1 MTTDTLAGQTEKDP
15 NGKSAHEPGSKLDA
29 GKPRP
34 GLVLGG
40 FARSLAAV
48 VDVGTYGAT
57 KYTDNGWMEVPGGIA
72 RYTDA
77 MHRHLLKEA
86 TGEWADP
93 DTGIA
98 HAAHAAW
105 NALARLDLM
114 LRQRDGQEKRR
125 AADYVT
131 RARNEVA
138 SAQHNHYGAGLRG
151 YQIPGMESV

>member
-1 MTTDTLAGQTEKDP
+1 MHQEALVGKRESDP
-15 NGKSAHEPGSKLDA
+15 TGKSPHEPGAKLDA
-29 GKPRP
+29 GKARP
-34 GLVLGG
+34 GLVLSG
-40 FARSLAAV
+40 FARSLSAV

-77 MHRHLLKEA
+77 MHRHLLAEA
-86 TGEWADP
+86 SGEWADP

-114 LRQRDGQEKRR
+114 LRERDGRL
-125 AADYVT
+125 
-131 RARNEVA
+131 ARHP
-138 SAQHNHYGAGLRG
+138 AQNTGVFR
-151 YQIPGMESV
+151 

>member
-1 MTTDTLAGQTEKDP
+1 MTTERLVGQIESDP
-15 NGKSAHEPGSKLDA
+15 HGKGANEPGAKLDA

-48 VDVGTYGAT
+48 VDVGTYGAK

-114 LRQRDGQEKRR
+114 LRQRDGQEMRR
-125 AADYVT
+125 AADYIE
-131 RARNEVA
+131 RARLAMKANPELGVDLL
-138 SAQHNHYGAGLRG
+138 GTLRARG
-151 YQIPGMESV
+151 VIR